1 MMVMHLQVG
10 VAHLTSDLLHQYCFQ
25 EHKYLARLRSRSGG
39 VGSGL
44 VHFFISLAV
53 LRTQWSLSFC

>member
-1 MMVMHLQVG
+1 MVVVHLQVG
-10 VAHLTSDLLHQYCFQ
+10 VAHLTSDLLQQYIVFQ

-44 VHFFISLAV
+44 VHFLY
-53 LRTQWSLSFC
+53 L